1 MRGAVQSSGG
11 VLGTARKNLWSF
23 LSLRRNQQTVLEQEV
38 SSLKDEIHGV
48 EIREST
54 LQVRLD
60 HLDSLLR
67 SAEIA
72 CYLFTRLRWAPLP
85 GEEAPPLDDSDVNDW
100 VQRFLVFQNSTIGFY
115 LRATDLRPQVTIQMH
130 DIVEA
135 GKIPA
140 DKHHT
145 GDKSWFAFHVTTC
158 YGLRLECS
166 TLHEHQLDA
175 WLRALASLS
184 DDQPI
189 SNEEHQG
196 SLNGKFP
203 EL

>member
-54 LQVRLD
+54 LQVR
-60 HLDSLLR
+60 
-67 SAEIA
+67 
-72 CYLFTRLRWAPLP
+72 CCQRWAPLP